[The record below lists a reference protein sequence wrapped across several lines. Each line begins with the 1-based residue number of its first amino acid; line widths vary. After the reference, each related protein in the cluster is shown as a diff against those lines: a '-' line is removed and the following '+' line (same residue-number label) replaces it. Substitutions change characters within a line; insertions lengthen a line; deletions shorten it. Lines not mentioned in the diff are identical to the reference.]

1 MKEKE
6 ERVAHWK
13 KGDDLLADHYQPKIE
28 RPFMLAG
35 TFVPPIRAIIA
46 AAVSKIGSYG
56 DLNKQQQVVAMLDEV
71 ISFIKEQRNEMK
83 INQFEQVSV
92 IFVH

>member
-6 ERVAHWK
+6 ERVAQLK
-13 KGDDLLADHYQPKIE
+13 KDDDLLADHYQPKIE
-28 RPFMLAG
+28 RPPMLAG

-56 DLNKQQQVVAMLDEV
+56 DLNNQQQVVAMIDEV
-71 ISFIKEQRNEMK
+71 ISFIKTKR
-83 INQFEQVSV
+83 NQFIHVSV
-92 IFVH
+92 IFVL